1 MKISP
6 NNWLVSL
13 LVSLSLTA
21 CGGGGGGG
29 ENTPPPGSGGGSG
42 QPVLSV
48 GDAAVEEGDSGNVDL
63 VFTIS
68 LSAAATDTVTV
79 DYSTADGSADQT
91 DYQTTNGQATLSAG
105 QTSVDVIVPIVG
117 DLIAEQDEEFTLG
130 LADPVNAD
138 LGNSVGVGRINN
150 DDFPFLSV
158 SDASMPEGDAGDG
171 PLSFT
176 VSLDQAGVD
185 EITVDFASSDV
196 TASAGSD
203 YTAAT
208 GTLVIPAGDTV
219 ATIDVT
225 VMGDTETET
234 DEQLLVNL
242 LNVSANARIADDEG
256 VGVVLNDDLPKVSIE
271 PSLIEEPDS
280 GSRFLTLFT
289 VLNAPTSTDVEVGY
303 AMTPGSAMP
312 GSDYVENT
320 GTITIPAGDV
330 SAPILVEILGDT
342 LIEGSETIELELTSV
357 SAAATLGQV
366 SAFVTIV
373 DNDDPNAL
381 PTLTGSGG
389 GVREGD
395 SGTTDLRIQFALN
408 QPLADTIS
416 VSYVTE
422 DGSALAP
429 DDYVALAGSVEIPAG
444 ETSAVITVAIV
455 GDTVEEIDETLV
467 VNLEVST
474 SDVTLGTSQVT
485 GRIFDDDN
493 ESTDPVR
500 LSITPAEV
508 TEGDIG
514 TASLIFDLLLDKA
527 STNALSVDYVTEAGS
542 ATENV
547 DYTRAEGTL
556 TFQPGE
562 VTQAITIEVIGDDFS
577 EDDEFLRL
585 RLSNLTG
592 GAVFDGSS
600 ALGTIITDEPL
611 ARLSIADVGEPEGDS
626 GIADQVFTVSL
637 SIASQETVS
646 FDFATS
652 DVTATAGDDY
662 VQTIGAVTI
671 PPGDLTATI
680 AVPINGDTVNEDD
693 ETYVLNL
700 SNVSVNAVVTDSEAK
715 GTIVND
721 DGTPGWQTPVSLGT
735 GFQPDVAM
743 DTDGNGAIV
752 FDGPLDPT
760 TFKIPAAVTRI
771 LTGALQPQEMFGSY
785 SRSNERPPLAATLG
799 NGELMVTWGGNIGS
813 AYYTPTAGWVEQQI
827 SSSGG
832 FYPSLD
838 GNNNGLAI
846 AGWDVSTAS
855 SRFTSAWRAAFDS
868 ASGWAPEELAE
879 NDDTGLAARVK
890 VAIDDAGNRFMF
902 WRQAFSDPAQT
913 GMYFDYYDAA
923 TATWL
928 GARHFSELPSTPNYD
943 VTMLGDGKAA
953 VILQMREGLDPPIA
967 QVFFY
972 DPVTGFFDNIGAV
985 GNRSGES
992 ELLPE
997 IVADTTGNV
1006 FAVWVQN
1013 RADGFY
1019 DAWVNRYDA
1028 ALDDWTGPLLLE
1040 SSDGDVGISGG
1051 AIDIAV
1057 DDLGNAIAVWPQATV
1072 VPNSDFRMRASHY
1085 SVADDEWSPP
1095 EQIDD
1100 DALDEFPKYARIA
1113 MDALGNAIVV
1123 WEYDNANEI
1132 GVAQFIAP

>member
-6 NNWLVSL
+6 KNWLISL
-13 LVSLSLTA
+13 LISLSLTA

-29 ENTPPPGSGGGSG
+29 DNTPPPGSGGGGG
-42 QPVLSV
+42 QPVVNV
-48 GDAAVEEGDSGNVDL
+48 GDTAVEEGDSGNVDL

-91 DYQTTNGQATLSAG
+91 DFQTTNGQATFSAG
-105 QTSVDVIVPIVG
+105 ETSVDVIVPIVG
-117 DLIAEQDEEFTLG
+117 DLIVEQDEEFTLG

-158 SDASMPEGDAGDG
+158 SDTSMQEGDAGDAL
-171 PLSFT
+171 LSFT
-176 VSLDQAGVD
+176 VSLDQAGVE
-185 EITVDFASSDV
+185 EITVDYASSDV

-208 GTLVIPAGDTV
+208 GTLAIPAGDT
-219 ATIDVT
+219 AAIIDVT
-225 VMGDTETET
+225 VSGDTETET

-242 LNVSANARIADDEG
+242 LSVSANARIADDEG

-271 PSLIEEPDS
+271 PSFIEEPDS
-280 GSRFLTLFT
+280 GSQLLTLFA
-289 VLNAPTSTDVEVGY
+289 VLNAPASSDVVVGY
-303 AMTPGSAMP
+303 ATTPGSATP
-312 GSDYVENT
+312 GSDYIENT
-320 GTITIPAGDV
+320 GAITIPAGDV
-330 SAPILVEILGDT
+330 SAPIQMEILGDT
-342 LIEGSETIELELTSV
+342 LIEGSETIEIVLTSV

-366 SAFVTIV
+366 SAFVTIL

-381 PTLTGSGG
+381 PTLAASGG

-395 SGTTDLRIQFALN
+395 SGTTDLRIQVTLN
-408 QPLADTIS
+408 QALADTIS
-416 VSYVTE
+416 VSYATE
-422 DGSALAP
+422 DGSAMAP
-429 DDYVALAGSVEIPAG
+429 DDYIALAGSVEIPAG
-444 ETSAVITVAIV
+444 EMSAAITVAVV
-455 GDTVEEIDETLV
+455 GDTVEELDETLV

-474 SDVTLGTSQVT
+474 PDVTLSTSQVT
-485 GRIFDDDN
+485 GRIFNDDN
-493 ESTDPVR
+493 ESTDPAR

-508 TEGDIG
+508 IEGDTG
-514 TASLIFDLLLDKA
+514 TASLIFNLALDKA
-527 STNALSVDYVTEAGS
+527 STDTITVDYVTEAGS

-547 DYTRAEGTL
+547 DYTRTEGTL

-562 VTQAITIEVIGDDFS
+562 VTKVITVEVIGDDFS

-592 GAVFDGSS
+592 DAVFDGSS

-626 GIADQVFTVSL
+626 GVTDQVFTVTL

-646 FDFATS
+646 FDFATN

-662 VQTIGAVTI
+662 VQTIGALTI

-700 SNVSVNAVVTDSEAK
+700 SNVSINAVVTDSEAK

-735 GFQPDVAM
+735 GFQPNVAL
-743 DTDGNGAIV
+743 DANGNGAII

-760 TFKIPAAVTRI
+760 TFTTPAVVTRI
-771 LTGALQPQEMFGSY
+771 LAGAQQPPETFGSY
-785 SRSNERPPLAATLG
+785 TRSNERPPLAATLG
-799 NGELMVTWGGNIGS
+799 NGEVVVTWGGNVGS
-813 AYYTPTAGWVEQQI
+813 AHYTPAAGWVEQQI
-827 SSSGG
+827 SISGG
-832 FYPSLD
+832 FFPSLD
-838 GNNNGLAI
+838 GNNTGMAI
-846 AGWDVSTAS
+846 AGWDASTAV

-868 ASGWAPEELAE
+868 ASGWGPEELAE
-879 NDDTGLAARVK
+879 NDDTGRASKVK

-902 WRQAFSDPAQT
+902 WQQASSDPDNA

-923 TATWL
+923 SAIWL
-928 GARHFSELPSTPNYD
+928 GATHFSELPSSQNFD
-943 VTMLGDGKAA
+943 VAMLGDGRAA
-953 VILQMREGLDPPIA
+953 IIVQIREGLDPPIA

-972 DPVTGFFDNIGAV
+972 DPATGFFDNTGTV
-985 GNRSGES
+985 GNRSGEP

-997 IVADTTGNV
+997 VVADAAGNV

-1028 ALDDWTGPLLLE
+1028 VLDDWSGPLLLE
-1040 SSDGDVGISGG
+1040 ASDGDVGISGG
-1051 AIDIAV
+1051 AIDLAV
-1057 DDLGNAIAVWPQATV
+1057 DGLGNAIAVWPQATV

-1085 SVADDEWSPP
+1085 SVANDEWSPP

-1100 DALDEFPKYARIA
+1100 DALDELPNFTRIA
-1113 MDALGNAIVV
+1113 MDASGNAVVV
-1123 WEYDNANEI
+1123 WEYDFANEI
-1132 GVAQFIAP
+1132 GAAQFIAP